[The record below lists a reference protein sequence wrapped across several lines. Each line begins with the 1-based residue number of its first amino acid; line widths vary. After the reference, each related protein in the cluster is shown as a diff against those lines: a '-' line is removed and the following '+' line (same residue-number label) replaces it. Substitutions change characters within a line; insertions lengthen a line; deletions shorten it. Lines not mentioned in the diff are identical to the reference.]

1 MDFKWHIETAW
12 KLTITNIIP
21 LILMTLVMTVV
32 SGFTFGILAPV
43 TMAGYIQSILLMV
56 RDGREPK
63 IQDVFS
69 QMRLFVPLL
78 GFGIVAAIATMIG
91 FLILF
96 LPGILIMVGITFCCL
111 YMMPLMTDKGL
122 NVVDAV
128 KESYQMA
135 VKGQILDHVVVV
147 VLYMGIIAVGGSI
160 FIGFLFTCPLATVF
174 LASVYREKT
183 AAPPENR
190 Y

>member
-12 KLTITNIIP
+12 KLTISNIIP

-32 SGFTFGILAPV
+32 SGFSLGIFGPV

-56 RDGREPK
+56 REGREPK

-78 GFGIVAAIATMIG
+78 GFGLVAFIAIMIG
-91 FLILF
+91 FMLLF
-96 LPGILIMVGITFCCL
+96 LPGLLMAVAITFCCI

-122 NVVDAV
+122 GVVDAV
-128 KESYQMA
+128 KESYRMA

-147 VLYMGIIAVGGSI
+147 VLYMGIIAIGGSI

-174 LASVYREKT
+174 LVSAYKEKT
-183 AAPPENR
+183 ALPPEIR
-190 Y
+190 P

>member
-12 KLTITNIIP
+12 KLTLSNIIP

-32 SGFTFGILAPV
+32 SGFSFGILGPV

-56 RDGREPK
+56 REGREPK

-78 GFGIVAAIATMIG
+78 AFGIVAFIAIMIG
-91 FLILF
+91 FMLLF
-96 LPGILIMVGITFCCL
+96 LPGLLITVAITFCCI

-122 NVVDAV
+122 GIVDAV
-128 KESYQMA
+128 KESYRMA
-135 VKGQILDHVVVV
+135 LKGQILDHVVVV
-147 VLYMGIIAVGGSI
+147 VLYMGIIAIGGSI

-174 LASVYREKT
+174 LVSAYKEKT
-183 AAPPENR
+183 SQPPELR
-190 Y
+190 P